1 MQEYGGTSVFDA
13 TNPVSVTEGPL
24 ASLQLRLS
32 ELLGRFMRGL
42 GEDGSAE
49 IWILLLLFAVLYGM
63 IHAALPGHRK
73 TLLVS
78 YFLAEN
84 ARPAEGILAAVALA
98 VLHVV
103 AAVIIVFGGYYLL
116 DTALETVVGDAS
128 AAIHRLTGVLIALL
142 GLYLLLARSME
153 LIRSKG
159 LHQADHHADGHGHHG
174 DVEAPQTGRGK
185 SRMLPL
191 VIVSGIVPCPGSA
204 LILLTALSLGRPVI
218 GIAAVVAV
226 SVGMALTLTAL
237 SLITIVTKD
246 RALRLLSSNAA
257 HTAHAG
263 VELAGAA
270 VMLGFG
276 TVIVMLAV

>member
-1 MQEYGGTSVFDA
+1 
-13 TNPVSVTEGPL
+13 
-24 ASLQLRLS
+24 
-32 ELLGRFMRGL
+32 MRGL
-42 GEDGSAE
+42 GGEGSAE

-63 IHAALPGHRK
+63 VHSALPGHRK
-73 TLLVS
+73 TLLIS
-78 YFLAEN
+78 SFFAED
-84 ARPAEGILAAVALA
+84 APPAEGILAAVALA
-98 VLHVV
+98 ILHVA

-116 DTALETVVGDAS
+116 DTALKTVVGDAS
-128 AAIHRLTGVLIALL
+128 AAIHRVTGVLIALL

-159 LHQADHHADGHGHHG
+159 RHQSDHHADGNGYHG
-174 DVEAPQTGRGK
+174 DVVAPQTGRGK

-237 SLITIVTKD
+237 AVVTIIAKE
-246 RALRLLSSNAA
+246 RALHLLSSKAA
-257 HTAHAG
+257 HVAHAG